1 MSPCRWSPQT
11 RSGAPS
17 CCSDA
22 RPRCPFGTARHKPRM
37 SVVARTP
44 DHVLAAEREQ
54 LLTMV
59 DILESLPPGEVRALA
74 QCSAFTRL
82 EARDA
87 VLVAP
92 EEHKDRLLLLLEGR
106 ARVYEGPAGRELTVS
121 LVEGGTLVGATG
133 FASCRL
139 GRLRVEFLEPSIIC
153 GVRRQAF
160 EELVGRNPTL
170 SSRVARLLAERLI
183 ETEGRLADLA
193 RKEVPERLA
202 SQILRLLESEGLVT
216 SEGYKIPTRYT
227 HQQLATM
234 IGANREAVIR
244 AFGRLRLEGGVE
256 LRNRRVFVTDLD
268 TLKRTAQG

>member
-1 MSPCRWSPQT
+1 LSPCRWSPQT

-37 SVVARTP
+37 SVLARIP

-139 GRLRVEFLEPSIIC
+139 GGC
-153 GVRRQAF
+153 A
-160 EELVGRNPTL
+160 
-170 SSRVARLLAERLI
+170 SS
-183 ETEGRLADLA
+183 
-193 RKEVPERLA
+193 
-202 SQILRLLESEGLVT
+202 SW
-216 SEGYKIPTRYT
+216 
-227 HQQLATM
+227 
-234 IGANREAVIR
+234 
-244 AFGRLRLEGGVE
+244 
-256 LRNRRVFVTDLD
+256 NRRSS
-268 TLKRTAQG
+268 AA